1 MNAAIGAGG
10 TGARLAVGHDLTR
23 MVRAAMPAG
32 WTPAERLVALL
43 LADICNDRTRK
54 PAPGYQVTA
63 ALLAESG
70 LKESA
75 LSHVLGSLAAKG
87 CELRVPISTDKRG
100 RPVYAAKGHS
110 VDYRFPMLPPR
121 ELEGRTL
128 VQALG
133 SKAAPSCDLNGHSP
147 HDAASFEGQRSHAG
161 ATPNPKR
168 PNTPNSQNRP
178 DQALAVPVAATSVEG
193 VPASEAGHTKGALA
207 DAPLMDEEAERR
219 RQQDALTAWIRENGE
234 AS

>member
-1 MNAAIGAGG
+1 LNAAIGAGASG
-10 TGARLAVGHDLTR
+10 TRLAVGHDLTR

-32 WTPAERLVALL
+32 WTAAERLVALL

-54 PAPGYQVTA
+54 PKPGYQVTA

-75 LSHVLGSLAAKG
+75 LSHILGSLAAKG

-128 VQALG
+128 VQALE
-133 SKAAPSCDLNGHSP
+133 SKDAPRCDLNGHSP
-147 HDAASFEGQRSHAG
+147 HEAASFEGQRSHER
-161 ATPNPKR
+161 ATPNPRR
-168 PNTPNSQNRP
+168 PNTPTNHKQT
-178 DQALAVPVAATSVEG
+178 DQESVVPVAAAPVEG
-193 VPASEAGHTKGALA
+193 RARTR
-207 DAPLMDEEAERR
+207 EEDHEIVRR
-219 RQQDALTAWIRENGE
+219 RQLDALTAWMRENGE